1 VPASEIVDRATL
13 LTLQDDGAV
22 AQVTSDAFIPDVDV
36 APVYNITVDGTHNYF
51 ASGVLVHNKEAPPC
65 PSYDWNTGLG
75 CDRALSEIEP
85 ACEAYPSAMLT
96 SAEYAGRLRRWFGA
110 DLVQEA
116 AIDPT
121 SPFPRNQ
128 ILAALFGAP
137 DAPGRVIAR
146 LLRVPSA
153 VQARAGTTGS
163 LDLELASKL
172 VENAGTPLTDPIG
185 GRLADLLHYRQAGLT
200 AALTQFYAPPQT
212 ADADAIDPTDNQP
225 RERIGVLTEGAF
237 LRSHPT
243 PSDRGRVIGEQM
255 LCGLY
260 LPHVPPVTLPA
271 QAGTRYDA
279 HAELAAN
286 ALCGQCHD
294 AIDGLG
300 LALERFDA
308 TGSYRPTEAGELVLN
323 AGWLADGVELDG
335 PAGMADALLVEP
347 MLATCLSRSLLAD
360 ALGRPLTPADEC
372 SVQWIVEN
380 MTEDLDMR
388 EAILAVVTS
397 PSFVHANAP

>member
-1 VPASEIVDRATL
+1 
-13 LTLQDDGAV
+13 
-22 AQVTSDAFIPDVDV
+22 
-36 APVYNITVDGTHNYF
+36 
-51 ASGVLVHNKEAPPC
+51 
-65 PSYDWNTGLG
+65 
-75 CDRALSEIEP
+75 
-85 ACEAYPSAMLT
+85 
-96 SAEYAGRLRRWFGA
+96 
-110 DLVQEA
+110 
-116 AIDPT
+116 
-121 SPFPRNQ
+121 
-128 ILAALFGAP
+128 
-137 DAPGRVIAR
+137 
-146 LLRVPSA
+146 
-153 VQARAGTTGS
+153 
-163 LDLELASKL
+163 
-172 VENAGTPLTDPIG
+172 
-185 GRLADLLHYRQAGLT
+185 
-200 AALTQFYAPPQT
+200 
-212 ADADAIDPTDNQP
+212 
-225 RERIGVLTEGAF
+225 
-237 LRSHPT
+237 
-243 PSDRGRVIGEQM
+243 
-255 LCGLY
+255 
-260 LPHVPPVTLPA
+260 VTLPA